1 MCLAMQG
8 GFLTTGPPSKSP
20 PVLMSINVC
29 VRERG
34 CVGVRVY
41 GSCECVGECVGDYV
55 GVCERGDITLGGH
68 IDTDLPKASVI
79 LQGEVLNTDF
89 RVRHTTICD
98 FKFQILAFHNH
109 VTIDKF
115 PHLPEPQCLYLY
127 GEGMLVSIHRLVACT
142 CGMNIS
148 TFREYSRYAKTVS
161 SC

>member
-1 MCLAMQG
+1 VRVYGSCERVG
-8 GFLTTGPPSKSP
+8 EYVG
-20 PVLMSINVC
+20 VC
-29 VRERG
+29 ERERG

-41 GSCECVGECVGDYV
+41 GSCEHVGERV
-55 GVCERGDITLGGH
+55 GVCERERDIPLGGH